1 MLPVVQALASP
12 GEFPRGLGSGVCG
25 SSGPSCRSWEGPSNV
40 TMEPGAGHSDGAA
53 SAGRLPQA
61 SPRVRLSKT
70 ALQPK
75 RDIVQLTTIEIRN
88 KIVEL
93 EEGLKSVD
101 DEGNEWKTRYE
112 AQIELNN
119 QLEKQILSLR
129 EKMAKVHGNPSDRL
143 SSIRVYERMPLNSLS
158 QLLKQLEKEKRSL
171 EYQVKEYELRL
182 EQASKAFHKTNDE
195 RRAYLAEIS
204 QLTILQASKKQPMD
218 SLPKM
223 KENLLK
229 RGRWIPGTWRTSDI
243 KKGPFKKTARTNH
256 LPKLNP

>member
-1 MLPVVQALASP
+1 M
-12 GEFPRGLGSGVCG
+12 EFEARL
-25 SSGPSCRSWEGPSNV
+25 
-40 TMEPGAGHSDGAA
+40 SDGAA
-53 SAGRLPQA
+53 SEESLPRTSSRA
-61 SPRVRLSKT
+61 RLSRP
-70 ALQPK
+70 APRPK

-93 EEGLKSVD
+93 EEGLKNVD

-112 AQIELNN
+112 AQIELNKH
-119 QLEKQILSLR
+119 LAKQILNLR
-129 EKMAKVHGNPSDRL
+129 QKMAKVHGNPSDRL
-143 SSIRVYERMPLNSLS
+143 SSIRVYERMPLNSLN

-204 QLTILQASKKQPMD
+204 QLTISQASKKQPMD
-218 SLPKM
+218 SLAKM

-229 RGRWIPGTWRTSDI
+229 RTGGLTIWYKLKGVENCERGRWIPANWRTSDI
-243 KKGPFKKTARTNH
+243 KKGPFKKTARTSH

>member
-143 SSIRVYERMPLNSLS
+143 SSIRVYERMPL
-158 QLLKQLEKEKRSL
+158 
-171 EYQVKEYELRL
+171 
-182 EQASKAFHKTNDE
+182 
-195 RRAYLAEIS
+195 
-204 QLTILQASKKQPMD
+204 LTILQASKKQPMD

-229 RGRWIPGTWRTSDI
+229 RTGGLTIWCKLKGVDNCERGRWIPGTWRTSDI

>member
-1 MLPVVQALASP
+1 M
-12 GEFPRGLGSGVCG
+12 GEGRGDTLCN
-25 SSGPSCRSWEGPSNV
+25 W
-40 TMEPGAGHSDGAA
+40 TTD
-53 SAGRLPQA
+53 RL
-61 SPRVRLSKT
+61 RLELLEETRLK
-70 ALQPK
+70 
-75 RDIVQLTTIEIRN
+75 DIVQLTTLEIRN

-93 EEGLKSVD
+93 EEELKTAEE
-101 DEGNEWKTRYE
+101 EGNEWKTRYE

-119 QLEKQILSLR
+119 QLEKQILNLR
-129 EKMAKVHGNPSDRL
+129 EKMAKIHGNPSDRL

-182 EQASKAFHKTNDE
+182 EQASKAFHKTSDE

-204 QLTILQASKKQPMD
+204 QLTFSQASKKQPMD

-229 RGRWIPGTWRTSDI
+229 RTGGLTIWYKLKGVENRERGRWNPETWRTSDI

-256 LPKLNP
+256 LPKLKL